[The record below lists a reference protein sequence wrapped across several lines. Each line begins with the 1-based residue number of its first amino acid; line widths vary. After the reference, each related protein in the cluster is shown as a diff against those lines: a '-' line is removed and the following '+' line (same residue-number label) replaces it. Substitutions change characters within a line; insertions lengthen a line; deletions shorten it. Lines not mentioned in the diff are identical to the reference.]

1 MGDTEDDVVNNRKK
15 IFIGNL
21 PFSIKPADLEAVF
34 SKYGNIIGINVR
46 EDRQTGKPKGFA
58 FVTFEEEAAAA
69 SALSMNGYSLDDR
82 ALTVKWATA
91 RGAIKTTAGAPEKD
105 NSWKTVPSVRSS
117 KNSSKSSDK
126 KGGGADKKGGGAV
139 KEKKTWDQWA
149 GPV

>member
-69 SALSMNGYSLDDR
+69 QAMGNTSTRTSS
-82 ALTVKWATA
+82 
-91 RGAIKTTAGAPEKD
+91 GAGESHVEPE
-105 NSWKTVPSVRSS
+105 VHAHRL
-117 KNSSKSSDK
+117 
-126 KGGGADKKGGGAV
+126 
-139 KEKKTWDQWA
+139 E
-149 GPV
+149 